1 MVGAALL
8 LAAALMAGVVD
19 PPVEVGPPGGGGA
32 PGMDGAAV
40 AALHPP
46 PMVMAQSECRSGRF
60 RSRIS
65 PYGCMTNRLA
75 INRPSAPAFP
85 LSLRINNGKPP
96 PG

>member
-19 PPVEVGPPGGGGA
+19 PPVEVDPLAAVEPQVWTVQ
-32 PGMDGAAV
+32 AV

-46 PMVMAQSECRSGRF
+46 PMVLAQSECRSGRF